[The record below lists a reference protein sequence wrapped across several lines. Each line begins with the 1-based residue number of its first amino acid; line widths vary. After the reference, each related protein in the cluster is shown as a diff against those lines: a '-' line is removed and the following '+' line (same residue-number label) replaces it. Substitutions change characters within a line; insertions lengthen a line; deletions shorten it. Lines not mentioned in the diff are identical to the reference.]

1 MMCCSKMEVMRRLH
15 GSMMMCLLVW
25 YYYIVYSLV
34 SFSFKNTSDDLGY
47 WDVRCIMMHPF
58 HRWWGCGAREVH
70 PGLLTAFETS
80 RSLWVAQ
87 MGRCRED
94 QQGQRASTFRP
105 RNLESTWPSE
115 VVLRWH
121 LMLWGQW
128 WKHSAFDINLEIFGL
143 KLNPVV
149 RLTKLEVCI
158 FFILLH
164 ARPCFLRSKPSY
176 CSCLDEDWLYV
187 RTASMV
193 RKIYIR
199 KGMGVGAFRT
209 LCNGLV
215 AIRPIQWF

>member
-1 MMCCSKMEVMRRLH
+1 MILDMGCK
-15 GSMMMCLLVW
+15 
-25 YYYIVYSLV
+25 
-34 SFSFKNTSDDLGY
+34 
-47 WDVRCIMMHPF
+47 MHPF
-58 HRWWGCGAREVH
+58 HRWWGCGAWEVH

-105 RNLESTWPSE
+105 RNLESTWLSWDHGSTVTLY
-115 VVLRWH
+115 VVRAVVEL
-121 LMLWGQW
+121 
-128 WKHSAFDINLEIFGL
+128 FGL
-143 KLNPVV
+143 WHQSWDFRV
-149 RLTKLEVCI
+149 EVESCRSANKARGVH

-176 CSCLDEDWLYV
+176 CSCMDKDWLYV

-209 LCNGLV
+209 LCNGFV
-215 AIRPIQWF
+215 AIRPVQWF